1 MKNDLFIS
9 AEEIAQELGMSKP
22 YAYKLMQIFNRELKA
37 KGFMTIRGRISRDYF
52 NERFYGM
59 KNQERK

>member
-37 KGFMTIRGRISRDYF
+37 KGFMTIRGRLS
-52 NERFYGM
+52 
-59 KNQERK
+59 